1 MRRTFVLR
9 GSEQLRHEHEQDHLP
24 RRLGMRA
31 RPAARADGQD
41 EERVEIAAHPA

>member
-1 MRRTFVLR
+1 MLI
-9 GSEQLRHEHEQDHLP
+9 GGQQLRDEHEQDDLP

-41 EERVEIAAHPA
+41 EERGEIAPHPA